1 MMPVGSEA
9 EPVENG
15 LPATGVTAEAV
26 TEKAETVPEDGQEA
40 GSMGT
45 VPVTG
50 GDVVTTTALVLV
62 T

>member
-1 MMPVGSEA
+1 MPVGSEA

-15 LPATGVTAEAV
+15 LPETGVTAEEL

-40 GSMGT
+40 GRVGT

-50 GDVVTTTALVLV
+50 GEVVTTTALVLV